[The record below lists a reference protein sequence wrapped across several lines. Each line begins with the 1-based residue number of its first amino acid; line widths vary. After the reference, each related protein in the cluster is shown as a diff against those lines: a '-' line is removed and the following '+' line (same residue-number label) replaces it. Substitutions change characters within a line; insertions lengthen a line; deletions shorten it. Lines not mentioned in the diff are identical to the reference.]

1 MQGQARLPQAWR
13 HFRPARAPQSTFR
26 DRRTPIPSHHRTIE
40 SIDASLNPSMTTT
53 VLIAFCTCP
62 NEEVAARIAETLVAE
77 RLAACVNQVPGV
89 RSTYLWQG
97 EIVHDGETLLLIKTT
112 DARFEALAARLRELH
127 PYELPEIVATPVSRG
142 LAEYL
147 KWVSTCTE

>member
-1 MQGQARLPQAWR
+1 M
-13 HFRPARAPQSTFR
+13 
-26 DRRTPIPSHHRTIE
+26 
-40 SIDASLNPSMTTT
+40 MTTT

-62 NEEVAARIAETLVAE
+62 NEDVAARIAETLVAE
-77 RLAACVNQVPGV
+77 RLAACVNQVSGV

-97 EIVHDGETLLLIKTT
+97 EIVDDGETLLLIKTT
-112 DARFEALAARLRELH
+112 DARFEALTARLRELH

-147 KWVSTCTE
+147 QWVSTCTE